1 MNKKKLEIGY
11 VYVLSNPAMPGL
23 LKIGFTQH
31 SDTKRRALELS
42 KNTAVPLHF
51 VVEFEQLLENPVQYE
66 RLIHARLSQY
76 RLSPDKEFFRIDLD
90 TAERIIRKI
99 VFGSE
104 DSDIASELQH
114 LVSLYKKY
122 PDNFSGV
129 DNLEG
134 FYKEIEVLI
143 SESKSDENLMK
154 KINSLIS
161 GLEKS

>member
-104 DSDIASELQH
+104 NSDIASELQH
-114 LVSLYKKY
+114 LVSLYNKY

-134 FYKEIEVLI
+134 LYKEIEVLI
-143 SESKSDENLMK
+143 SESKSDEYLMK
-154 KINSLIS
+154 KISSLIN